1 MTQTLAM
8 LSQPTD
14 RSPRSKGY
22 RRGFCLLAAVILTA
36 VVLSFVTPSREGE
49 KRTQLPMVRI
59 AVAANFSVPLAEL
72 TTLFEA
78 GYPYR
83 TETISGSTG
92 ALYAQITQGA
102 PFDVF
107 LAADQARPAALEAA
121 GGIVPNSRFTYARGL
136 LALLRLAAT
145 DQTKLDA
152 ELVRGNQFRTL
163 AIANPRLAPYGVAAR
178 AWLTGQRLLAD
189 VQHKLVYGDNV
200 AQAGAM
206 VLTGNAELGLVSLA
220 QALSQPLATDY
231 WPLPTAQYPAL
242 EQDAVLLKRAA
253 DNPAARAFVEFLRGP
268 SAKARIAELGYANA
282 FEGEVVTGP

>member
-1 MTQTLAM
+1 M
-8 LSQPTD
+8 LSQPAD
-14 RSPRSKGY
+14 RSPWRNGY
-22 RRGFCLLAAVILTA
+22 RRAILFLAAVISAA
-36 VVLSFVTPSREGE
+36 VVLWFVAPPREGAE
-49 KRTQLPMVRI
+49 RAQLPMVRI

-72 TTLFEA
+72 TSLFEA
-78 GYPYR
+78 AYPYR

-121 GGIVPNSRFTYARGL
+121 GGIVPSSRFTYARGL
-136 LALLRLAAT
+136 LALLRLTAA

-152 ELVRGNQFRTL
+152 ELVRRNHFRTL
-163 AIANPRLAPYGVAAR
+163 AIANPRLAPYGAAAR
-178 AWLTGQRLLAD
+178 EWLTGQGLLAG
-189 VQHKLVYGDNV
+189 VQHKLVFGDNV

-220 QALSQPLATDY
+220 QALAQPVATDY

-242 EQDAVLLKRAA
+242 EQDAVLLPRAVN
-253 DNPAARAFVEFLRGP
+253 NPAAQAFVEFLHGP